1 MTLRIMCR
9 RYWNEFA
16 TTSGHD
22 VQKLQNYTRSLMTA
36 KGFCDI
42 LRYKIKK
49 QGDARKGK
57 AMFTV
62 IFGSYLNSEHL
73 DALRKYE
80 PCLISVCP
88 VQDNKSR
95 INCMRI

>member
-1 MTLRIMCR
+1 MCR
-9 RYWNEFA
+9 MYWNEFA
-16 TTSGHD
+16 TTSVHA
-22 VQKLQNYTRSLMTA
+22 VQKLQNYTTSLMTA
-36 KGFCDI
+36 KGLCDI

-73 DALRKYE
+73 DALCKYE

-88 VQDNKSR
+88 IQDNKSR

>member
-1 MTLRIMCR
+1 
-9 RYWNEFA
+9 
-16 TTSGHD
+16 
-22 VQKLQNYTRSLMTA
+22 MTA

-42 LRYKIKK
+42 LRYKINK

-80 PCLISVCP
+80 PCLISV
-88 VQDNKSR
+88 
-95 INCMRI
+95 

>member
-1 MTLRIMCR
+1 MTLRIMFR

-16 TTSGHD
+16 PTSGHD
-22 VQKLQNYTRSLMTA
+22 VQKLENYTTSLMTA
-36 KGFCDI
+36 KGFCDT

-73 DALRKYE
+73 NALHKYE
-80 PCLISVCP
+80 PRLIGVCP
-88 VQDNKSR
+88 IQDNKSR